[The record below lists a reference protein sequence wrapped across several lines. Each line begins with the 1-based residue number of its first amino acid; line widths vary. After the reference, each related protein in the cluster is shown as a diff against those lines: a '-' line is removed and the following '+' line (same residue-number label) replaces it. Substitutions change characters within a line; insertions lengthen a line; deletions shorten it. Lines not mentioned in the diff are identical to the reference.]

1 VSAAIERN
9 LNAGRDIGQ
18 NNGREDGRPHLSI
31 RGLSKIYETRTG
43 RVEALRAI
51 DLDVGYGEFVSII
64 GPSGCGKSTLLKI
77 VLGVIGYEAGQAFL
91 HDAPIVGPQI
101 GAGMVFQQP
110 ALPPWRKV
118 LGNLMMP
125 IDVLGL
131 NRRDYHARALDLLE
145 TVGLTGFEDKYPR
158 ELSGGMQQ
166 RVAICRALIHDP
178 ELLLMDEP
186 FGALDAMT
194 REIMQAEIMRIWRE
208 SGKTVLFVTH
218 SIDEAVLLSDRVI
231 VMSPRPGQVVREIA
245 IDLPR
250 PRLGGLR
257 QDPRFQAYAQQLRE
271 LLGLTEPGATE

>member
-1 VSAAIERN
+1 MSDAPAAAP
-9 LNAGRDIGQ
+9 AG
-18 NNGREDGRPHLSI
+18 PHLSI
-31 RGLSKIYETRTG
+31 RGLAKVYDTATG
-43 RVEALRAI
+43 RVDALRDI
-51 DLDVGYGEFVSII
+51 DLDIGYGEFVSII

-77 VLGVIGYEAGQAFL
+77 LLGVIGYEDGRALL
-91 HDAPIVGPQI
+91 HDRPIDGPQI

-118 LGNLMMP
+118 LANVLLP

-131 NRRDYHARALDLLE
+131 PRRDYLDRARHLLDL
-145 TVGLTGFEDKYPR
+145 VGLADFADKYPR

-194 REIMQAEIMRIWRE
+194 REIMQGELMRIWRE

-218 SIDEAVLLSDRVI
+218 SIDEAVMLSDRVI
-231 VMSPRPGQVVREIA
+231 VMSPRPGRILRD
-245 IDLPR
+245 IRIGLDR
-250 PRLGGLR
+250 PRHPGLR
-257 QDPRFQAYAQQLRE
+257 GEPAFQAHAQELRE
-271 LLGLTEPGATE
+271 LLGLSGHGGAEPGAAPKTVSLD